1 MAVDYEQLAK
11 QYGGAAAPSTDYDAL
26 ANKFGGTGT
35 PAKPTTNYDDIAK
48 QFGGAFAPPTP
59 APSAPP
65 QTAAPE
71 APPEEKSSLWEFPK
85 ALVRGAY
92 DLKGMYAGLQ
102 QRGAALGMETPQA
115 AMDVFNKID
124 AGEIK
129 SKTDLSK
136 LIGEER
142 RLPTA
147 EEMVEGDSRLGAKVR
162 TFNLARDYLN
172 ATPEERRA
180 LRAQMQ
186 ADIQQGTKDLASAV
200 ALGAQVKKEAAPYE
214 ARVKS
219 LFDIENFADAMSYLG
234 STSGQS
240 LPQMVPMVGAAL
252 LTRGKAAAPAA
263 VGAGMELGAGTQNR
277 VDFISDKIKDET
289 DPSKRIDKIGK
300 YIQDTSDVTVTAAIM
315 NGALDAVL
323 GPEKDIAKAVAAQSL
338 KDLTRKEIAK
348 QIPKAVAKS
357 GAQEFFTGGMQE
369 VVQINAERKLGEQTG
384 DAFTKENIKRVVDSA
399 MAEAI
404 GGATVTTGFEAGR
417 AAFAKKDISQ
427 LDTPEGK
434 ALRDLDTLAE
444 EEGAVLEPEAPRR
457 PADLTNYEL
466 SNIERQLYAEL
477 GREPTD
483 FELEEAIDDY
493 LDEQAA
499 GRGVEP
505 GAGIAG
511 IPSVGVAETAGVP
524 DTTIPTA
531 PEPGRL
537 DITGG
542 TAELAGVGEGAQ
554 PSALEEQYRTLPTEE
569 LIAIYGDFL
578 GDPNEYQAAKAELI
592 NRGEYAPIR
601 IAELEQV
608 LRNPIISDDRRAQLQ
623 SELDQLTTISPTP
636 LETGKATPKAEEV
649 ITEALAGE
657 KRDVSTYLEGL
668 PQDVKRYNAY
678 INNPELGPLLQSAN
692 EAIQKLTDFINSRG
706 FLVSQVNRATPD
718 GEVQRAKDLSSEVA
732 GITARL
738 LSKQDAVDRKLQ
750 RANPE
755 QLVSAKAELQDFL
768 RSAVNTFLPSSQV
781 EEAAPVTEPKI
792 ESRPEEVTTL
802 NDNIQ
807 QAVDNKLSGL
817 LVGDEVRFGN
827 TPGVVIGLEGDY
839 AKFHPVNA
847 TNPKAYTRIP
857 KNQLTFISRPN
868 VNFTSSA
875 TKEPTKFGEEAAILD
890 VDKARITKTLGA
902 NMYAANIADVAVKE
916 LLQNSFDS
924 IKAAVHFGEIK
935 EGKIE
940 IKVNSRKRTI
950 TIKDN
955 GQGMSPEIVKKA
967 FFTIGGS
974 NKAGVPMSLQSGG
987 FGMAKLGFIM
997 GSESIQLDTVKDGVR
1012 TRVDATSEEIG
1023 NDNFKLVKSPAS
1035 KSDHGTTITVKI
1047 PETYADSRTGEDKM
1061 IYFPYSVSSVD
1072 VLGQPLIGPV
1082 EVKTDFDGDKKT
1094 LAMGTKFDVKATPKL
1109 TTVKFPWGSADVYF
1123 GVERKSDKYSI
1134 QHKILSSGVYQFNYR
1149 DFNLGENE
1157 KIPYDIIVDVKS
1169 DVPAT
1174 DREYPFEKNRE
1185 SFNKVIKEDI
1195 DSLAIYLAQV
1205 ARGHEAE
1212 GLQETFKD
1220 IVTMPRTEVGTETAE
1235 ASAKLKKVFDQ
1246 RGITEKGKF
1255 ELPPMPKEIVISEGK
1270 VKDIKGTVLID
1281 KEKTD
1286 DRKRKSG
1293 FEAEKAAPQISQFLV
1308 DMKQD
1313 PRQPIFHNNTN
1324 ADLLE
1329 IGRKYGNPEQFFAEL
1344 GTLVVEMKEEL
1355 AKSGIWTYDQLSPEN
1370 LFFAGISVDK
1380 GYGGVF
1386 IKVPFKGVLLNP
1398 FYDWGAKTLF
1408 GVRQNYINTMIHE
1421 IAHQTTGE
1429 HDRSHENAM
1438 LKIEQ
1443 YLADTGMLDYFR
1455 DAVLDILV
1463 KHESTFTAMREA
1475 YGRST
1480 TKNVAKSL
1488 EDYGKSSTTAET
1500 RGDEGRRADTAD
1512 KLSERREPLRDRDL
1526 RADSRETKAGEIGR
1540 RGPKFS
1546 VEEFNKK
1553 PDETEDQYVDRISR
1567 GTGAEMP
1574 TDIVDMLRN
1583 NDLNGAL
1590 RAIANTLPGF
1600 YGTLATRLAQL
1611 NMPTGVRIGDQRN
1624 LARRR
1629 IDYVAGDQQKRL
1641 FNYLRT
1647 AAPDFFNKYFDQYD
1661 RVENLE
1667 RVYQGLIRLPN
1678 FVSDAK
1684 LGPVRTEYDTVL
1696 QTLDDDMPGLTALG
1710 AYYPT
1715 FDEINLNDTVR
1726 AYSTGFRRESGLSYR
1741 TFLHESVHAAT
1752 EMLLL
1757 TPRDN
1762 RTAEQNAAIDELE
1775 RLYEYAISKIK
1786 ADRYGFTNLSEFI
1799 AEIMTSQKFQNE
1811 LKTIPYPAAKTN
1823 IFTQFVQAIMKLVGL
1838 DNVAGRAMVEAEK
1851 LFTPARPFQIVSAG
1865 PRFAQAPKKRRVRG
1879 PISTPDTYRT
1889 AETQQNTLNQTL
1901 KDAYEGRMSWADA
1914 IKVLGPS
1921 LWDAGNTVLRK
1932 TTLPVLNLTQL
1943 EDLTRTKF
1951 TQITGAL
1958 KIIRDMVAYRAK
1970 KMNSASEIMRDWT
1983 KAQKKNFAQ
1992 SQLMG
1997 RIMMEATIRGIDPDT
2012 AAAGALNKP
2021 LQDAWN
2027 TLKPEYKA
2035 IYRRVR
2041 DFYAD
2046 SVNEMVREARR
2057 RASAIQDSAE
2067 RTKALQKIDEQFGPD
2082 KLVKP
2087 YFPLRRFG
2095 QYWYQVGSGNFKEFY
2110 EFENPLARDLAMR
2123 RRAQELSKGNKQ
2135 QRDLVRTMT
2144 KGNGISELYGRNIS
2158 TTQAL
2163 KDVQDLIDGVT
2174 ATNVADLKDQ
2184 LKDSLNQLIYILLP
2198 QQSVRKMFINRKA
2211 IQGASTD
2218 MLRVFATTAVH
2229 SAYQQSRF
2237 MYSEKFLQN
2246 LNNAR
2251 SEIDDAQKTGMLSAD
2266 NAAVYRDFVLEVE
2279 NRVPTI
2285 MSNEDTSMTAQIA
2298 GKASELTFY
2307 YMLSAPFTAML
2318 NTIGAVQLAMPYIG
2332 GAYGYAR
2339 TNALLTKN
2347 LMRYLGTTPTRTF
2360 VPLAKGDLAQVNFP
2374 SIAEGGKLPSLLQ
2387 KAADR
2392 FIDDGVID
2400 ISITNDIFDLGE
2412 RPSALYTGTAAT
2424 VKKVMSGLFHQSERM
2439 NREIVL
2445 LTTFE
2450 LAYNKFLKDY
2460 QRQPGMEGLRG
2471 VYLRDAQGNKIKNTP
2486 DQAFELAI
2494 EEATRIASVSLGDY
2508 SRQMKGRIFANPI
2521 MNLLLKFKQ
2530 YPILAMYSVLRNFH
2544 VGVVAPFKKA
2554 ELDQYRAL
2562 LEQELQ
2568 GDPNKDQIIEQ
2579 RLQEVETQRK
2589 DLEKEGRRRLAGIL
2603 GVTTILGGV
2612 AASPFFS
2619 LVVGSLV
2626 KMFAGDDDDDYF
2638 DWENWFYNY
2647 METEFGGYVGAMLAN
2662 AGIKPEAAEKAGRT
2676 AGEVVARGVPA
2687 AMGAAL
2693 ADRVSLDPKALLWR
2707 DGRYSPDAREN
2718 FIESIIANAG
2728 PVVGLGLN
2736 FADAYQLAK
2745 EGQYARAVEKAVPAI
2760 IAKPAS
2766 ALRMAKEGATT
2777 KKGDVLVNDFTATEL
2792 AMQSIG
2798 LQPERLAQKQKAAI
2812 AMKQKEQ
2819 KILDERAAIMDRLWM
2834 ERDNPEGYE
2843 AAVERAVEFNSKRKD
2858 PKMIITPKKIRESF
2872 EKRAKLKAEAEVVGA
2887 KIDKRLRAELREMGE
2902 FAEDED

>member
-1 MAVDYEQLAK
+1 MKFIPLEEVRKKPEQLTFVPLEK
-11 QYGGAAAPSTDYDAL
+11 
-26 ANKFGGTGT
+26 ANK
-35 PAKPTTNYDDIAK
+35 
-48 QFGGAFAPPTP
+48 TP
-59 APSAPP
+59 APMQFVPLGQATPIPAS
-65 QTAAPE
+65 AAP
-71 APPEEKSSLWEFPK
+71 AVPPEEGKSSLWEFPK

-129 SKTDLSK
+129 SKADLSK

-147 EEMVEGDSRLGAKVR
+147 EEMVQGDSRLGSKVR

-172 ATPEERRA
+172 ATPEERKT

-186 ADIQQGTKDLASAV
+186 GDIQQGGKDLASAV
-200 ALGAQVKKEAAPYE
+200 ALGEQVKKEAAPYE

-219 LFDIENFADAMSYLG
+219 GTEVISNLFDIKDFNDAVNFVGDAGSYLA
-234 STSGQS
+234 STSGQAI
-240 LPQMVPMVGAAL
+240 PQMVPMIGAGI
-252 LTRGKAAAPAA
+252 LTRGRAAAPAA

-277 VDFISDKIKDET
+277 VDFISDKIKGEA
-289 DPSKRIDKIGK
+289 DPNKRIDKIGK
-300 YIQDTSDVTVTAAIM
+300 YIQDTADVTVTAAIM
-315 NGALDAVL
+315 NGALDAIL
-323 GPEKDIAKAVAAQSL
+323 GPEKDIAKAIAAQSL
-338 KDLTRKEIAK
+338 KDMTRKEIAK

-369 VVQINAERKLGEQTG
+369 VVQINAERTLGEQTG
-384 DAFTKENIKRVVDSA
+384 DAFTKDNIKRVVDSA

-404 GGATVTTGFEAGR
+404 GGATVTTGFEAVR
-417 AAFAKKDISQ
+417 AATAKKDTSQ
-427 LDTPEGK
+427 LDTPEGR
-434 ALRDLDTLAE
+434 ALRDLDTLAAE
-444 EEGAVLEPEAPRR
+444 EEVALEPEALRR
-457 PADLTNYEL
+457 PADLTPQEV
-466 SNIERQLYAEL
+466 SNIERRLYAEL
-477 GREPTD
+477 GREPNEYE
-483 FELEEAIDDY
+483 FEEAINDY
-493 LDEQAA
+493 LDEQNA
-499 GRGVEP
+499 GRGTEP

-511 IPSVGVAETAGVP
+511 VP
-524 DTTIPTA
+524 DISEPEATGVSDTTVATT
-531 PEPGRL
+531 PESEGL
-537 DITGG
+537 DTTGG
-542 TAELAGVGEGAQ
+542 ATTVAGAGTGAQ
-554 PSALEEQYRTLPTEE
+554 LGALEAPT
-569 LIAIYGDFL
+569 
-578 GDPNEYQAAKAELI
+578 
-592 NRGEYAPIR
+592 
-601 IAELEQV
+601 
-608 LRNPIISDDRRAQLQ
+608 
-623 SELDQLTTISPTP
+623 
-636 LETGKATPKAEEV
+636 
-649 ITEALAGE
+649 GE
-657 KRDVSTYLEGL
+657 KRDVSTYLEGY
-668 PQDVKRYNAY
+668 PQEVKRYNTY
-678 INNPELGPLLQSAN
+678 INSPEMGPLLQSAN
-692 EAIQKLTDFINSRG
+692 AAIQKLTDFINSRG
-706 FLVSQVNRATPD
+706 FSVREVNRGTPD
-718 GEVQRAKDLSSEVA
+718 AEVQRAKDLASAVS
-732 GITARL
+732 GIAARL
-738 LSKQDAVDRKLQ
+738 LTKQDAVDRSLK

-755 QLVSAKAELQDFL
+755 QLASAKTELQDFL
-768 RSAVNTFLPSSQV
+768 RSAVDTFLPSPTV
-781 EEAAPVTEPKI
+781 EEPANILEGQYRSLPTEELVAIYDDFLGDPNEYQAAKVELDRRGEYTPIRIAELEQTLRSPNISDERRAQLQSELDQLTKIAEPKV
-792 ESRPEEVTTL
+792 EGRLEEVTTL

-807 QAVDNKLSGL
+807 QAVVNKLSSL

-875 TKEPTKFGEEAAILD
+875 TKEPTKFGEESAILD

-935 EGKIE
+935 EGTIE

-1094 LAMGTKFDVKATPKL
+1094 VAMGTKFDFKATPKL

-1123 GVERKSDKYSI
+1123 GVERKSDKYDI

-1149 DFNLGENE
+1149 DFNLGQNE

-1195 DSLAIYLAQV
+1195 DSLTTYLAQV

-1235 ASAKLKKVFDQ
+1235 ASTKLKKVFDQ
-1246 RGITEKGKF
+1246 RGATEKGTF
-1255 ELPPMPKEIVISEGK
+1255 ELPPMPKEIVIGGGI
-1270 VKDIKGTVLID
+1270 VKDIKGTVLVD

-1329 IGRKYGNPEQFFAEL
+1329 IGRKYGSPEQFFAEL

-1355 AKSGIWTYDQLSPEN
+1355 SKSGIWTYDQLSPEN

-1488 EDYGKSSTTAET
+1488 EDYGKSPTTAEVG
-1500 RGDEGRRADTAD
+1500 RDESRRADTTGELP
-1512 KLSERREPLRDRDL
+1512 KRKESLRDRDL
-1526 RADSRETKAGEIGR
+1526 RPDSKEIGKGEISR
-1540 RGPKFS
+1540 RSPKFS
-1546 VEEFNKK
+1546 VEEFKKK
-1553 PDETEDQYVDRISR
+1553 PGETEDDYVDRVSR
-1567 GTGAEMP
+1567 GVGAEMP
-1574 TDIVDMLRN
+1574 TNIVEMLRN
-1583 NDLNGAL
+1583 NDLNDAL

-1600 YGTLATRLAQL
+1600 YGTLANRLAAL
-1611 NMPTGVRIGDQRN
+1611 DMPTGVRIGDQRN

-1629 IDYVAGDQQKRL
+1629 IDYVSGDQQKRL

-1647 AAPDFFNKYFDQYD
+1647 AAPDFFNKYFNQYD
-1661 RVENLE
+1661 RAENLE
-1667 RVYQGLIRLPN
+1667 LVYEGLTKLPN
-1678 FVSDAK
+1678 FVSDTK

-1696 QTLDDDMPGLTALG
+1696 QTFEDDMPGLTALG
-1710 AYYPT
+1710 GYYPT
-1715 FDEINLNDTVR
+1715 FDEINLNDTSR
-1726 AYSTGFRRESGLSYR
+1726 AYSTGWRRESGLSYR

-1757 TPRDN
+1757 TPKDQ
-1762 RTAEQNAAIDELE
+1762 RTTEQNAAIDELN

-1799 AEIMTSQKFQNE
+1799 AEVMTSQKFQNE
-1811 LKTIPYPAAKTN
+1811 LKAIPYPPTKSN
-1823 IFTQFVQAIMKLVGL
+1823 IFTRFVQAVLKLVGL

-1851 LFTPARPFQIVSAG
+1851 LFTPARPFQTISAG

-1889 AETQQNTLNQTL
+1889 AESQQNTLNQTI
-1901 KDAYEGRMSWADA
+1901 KDAYEGRMPWTDA
-1914 IKVLGPS
+1914 IKILGPS
-1921 LWDAGNTVLRK
+1921 LWDAGNTQLRK
-1932 TTLPVLNLTQL
+1932 TVLPVMNLTHL

-1958 KIIRDMVAYRAK
+1958 KIIRDMLAYRAK

-1983 KAQKKNFAQ
+1983 KAQRKNFAQ

-2027 TLKPEYKA
+2027 TLNPEFKE

-2041 DFYAD
+2041 NFYTD
-2046 SVNEMVREARR
+2046 SVNEMVREAKR
-2057 RASAIQDSAE
+2057 RASAIQDPAA
-2067 RTKALQKIDEQFGPD
+2067 RAKALQKIDEQFGPD
-2082 KLVKP
+2082 KLIKP

-2095 QYWYQVGSGNFKEFY
+2095 QYYYQVGSGNFKEFY
-2110 EFENPLARDLAMR
+2110 EFENPLTRDLAMR

-2135 QRDLVRTMT
+2135 QRDLARTMT

-2163 KDVQDLIDGVT
+2163 KDVQDLVDNIT
-2174 ATNVADLKDQ
+2174 ATDTADLKDQ

-2211 IQGASTD
+2211 IQGASAD

-2251 SEIDDAQKTGMLSAD
+2251 SEIDDAQKTGMLSTD
-2266 NAAVYRDFVLEVE
+2266 TAAVYRDFIFEVE
-2279 NRVPTI
+2279 QRVPTI

-2332 GAYGYAR
+2332 GSYGYAR
-2339 TNALLTKN
+2339 ANALLAKN
-2347 LMRYLGTTPTRTF
+2347 MGRYLGTTPTRTF
-2360 VPLAKGDLAQVNFP
+2360 APLAKGDFAQVNFP
-2374 SIAEGGKLPSLLQ
+2374 SIAEGGKLPPLLQ

-2400 ISITNDIFDLGE
+2400 ISLTNDIFELGE
-2412 RPSALYTGTAAT
+2412 RPSALYTGTSAT
-2424 VKKVMSGLFHQSERM
+2424 IKKVMSGLFHQSERM

-2450 LAYNKFLKDY
+2450 LAYDKFLKDY

-2471 VYLRDAQGNKIKNTP
+2471 VYLRDAQNNKIKNTP

-2494 EEATRIASVSLGDY
+2494 EEAIRVASISLGDY
-2508 SRQMKGRIFANPI
+2508 SRQMKGRIFANPV

-2530 YPILAMYSVLRNFH
+2530 YPILAMYALQRNFH
-2544 VGVVAPFKKA
+2544 VGMVAPFKKA
-2554 ELDQYRAL
+2554 ELDQYREL
-2562 LEQELQ
+2562 LEKELQ
-2568 GDPNKDQIIEQ
+2568 NDPNKDQVIAQ
-2579 RLQEVETQRK
+2579 RLEEVEAQRK
-2589 DLEKEGRRRLAGIL
+2589 ALEKEGRRRLAGIL

-2612 AASPFFS
+2612 TASPLFS
-2619 LVVGSLV
+2619 LVVGPLV
-2626 KMFAGDDDDDYF
+2626 KMFAGDDDDDDYF
-2638 DWENWFYNY
+2638 NWEIWFYNY
-2647 METEFGGYVGAMLAN
+2647 METEFGGYAGAMLAN
-2662 AGIKPEAAEKAGRT
+2662 AGVKPETAEKLGPKV
-2676 AGEVVARGVPA
+2676 GVAVSRGLPA
-2687 AMGAAL
+2687 AMGAAV

-2718 FIESIIANAG
+2718 FIESLIANAG

-2736 FADAYQLAK
+2736 FVDAYQLVK

-2766 ALRMAKEGATT
+2766 AVRMGIEGAKT
-2777 KKGDVLVNDFTATEL
+2777 KKGDVLIDDFTATEL

-2798 LQPERLAQKQKAAI
+2798 LQPERLAIKQKRGI
-2812 AMKQKEQ
+2812 AMKEKEQ
-2819 KILDERAAIMDRLWM
+2819 KILDERKAIMDRLWM
-2834 ERDNPEGYE
+2834 ERDNESGFE
-2843 AAVERAVEFNSKRKD
+2843 AALERAIEFNGKRKN
-2858 PKMIITPKKIRESF
+2858 PNMLITAEKIQESF
-2872 EKRAKLKAEAEVVGA
+2872 EKRAKLKAEAEAFGA
-2887 KIDKRLRAELREMGE
+2887 NIDKRLRGEIVDMGGPSE
-2902 FAEDED
+2902 E

>member
-1 MAVDYEQLAK
+1 MAVDYERLAK

-26 ANKFGGTGT
+26 ANKFGGTST
-35 PAKPTTNYDDIAK
+35 STKPTTNYDDIAK
-48 QFGGAFAPPTP
+48 QFGGTFAPAT
-59 APSAPP
+59 PSAPP
-65 QTAAPE
+65 
-71 APPEEKSSLWEFPK
+71 EESGFL
-85 ALVRGAY
+85 R
-92 DLKGMYAGLQ
+92 
-102 QRGAALGMETPQA
+102 QA
-115 AMDVFNKID
+115 ADIPIGVTKGVVTGVRMIAD
-124 AGEIK
+124 AFGAG
-129 SKTDLSK
+129 SDTSK
-136 LIGEER
+136 LIKGYEDKIGELLSAQAKNDQKEISR
-142 RLPTA
+142 ILKDAQDKGILDQLVAAGKAFVTAPVDLTVQALGTSAPGLVAGLATTLGGAPT
-147 EEMVEGDSRLGAKVR
+147 G
-162 TFNLARDYLN
+162 
-172 ATPEERRA
+172 
-180 LRAQMQ
+180 
-186 ADIQQGTKDLASAV
+186 V
-200 ALGAQVKKEAAPYE
+200 ALGTSALVGSVMGAGEAKGSIYE
-214 ARVKS
+214 ATREELIGV
-219 LFDIENFADAMSYLG
+219 G
-234 STSGQS
+234 
-240 LPQMVPMVGAAL
+240 VPKDKAEQLATTAQEYGGKNLDQILLAAGLGAATSATGFEASAIKGMT
-252 LTRGKAAAPAA
+252 TRILGKAAAKEAA
-263 VGAGMELGAGTQNR
+263 
-277 VDFISDKIKDET
+277 
-289 DPSKRIDKIGK
+289 
-300 YIQDTSDVTVTAAIM
+300 
-315 NGALDAVL
+315 
-323 GPEKDIAKAVAAQSL
+323 EKGIVRS
-338 KDLTRKEIAK
+338 
-348 QIPKAVAKS
+348 
-357 GAQEFFTGGMQE
+357 
-369 VVQINAERKLGEQTG
+369 
-384 DAFTKENIKRVVDSA
+384 
-399 MAEAI
+399 
-404 GGATVTTGFEAGR
+404 VTTGVAKESIPESLQGAQQQLAENIALQREGFDVPTMRGVVSQGALEALSSMPLG
-417 AAFAKKDISQ
+417 AYAGYKDRGPRTV
-427 LDTPEGK
+427 DEGTPEGQ
-434 ALRDLDTLAE
+434 ALTELDRLAAE
-444 EEGAVLEPEAPRR
+444 EEAALKPEALRR
-457 PADLTNYEL
+457 PADLTKQEI

-477 GREPTD
+477 GREPTE
-483 FELEEAIDDY
+483 FEFEEAVDDY
-493 LDEQAA
+493 LDEQNAY
-499 GRGVEP
+499 RGAEP
-505 GAGIAG
+505 GADVSGV
-511 IPSVGVAETAGVP
+511 PSTGVAEAAGVP
-524 DTTIPTA
+524 DTTVATT

-537 DITGG
+537 DTTGG
-542 TAELAGVGEGAQ
+542 AAELAGAGEGAQ
-554 PSALEEQYRTLPTEE
+554 PSALEEQYRTLPTEK
-569 LIAIYGDFL
+569 LIAIYGEFL

-601 IAELEQV
+601 IAQLEQA

-623 SELDQLTTISPTP
+623 SELDQLTTISSTP
-636 LETGKATPKAEEV
+636 LETGKAAPKAEEA
-649 ITEALAGE
+649 ITEKPAGE

-678 INNPELGPLLQSAN
+678 VNNPELSPLLQSAN
-692 EAIQKLTDFINSRG
+692 EAIQGLTDFINSRG

-738 LSKQDAVDRKLQ
+738 LSKQDAVDRNLQ

-755 QLVSAKAELQDFL
+755 QLASAKAELQDFL

-868 VNFTSSA
+868 VTFTSSA
-875 TKEPTKFGEEAAILD
+875 TKEPTKFGEESAILD

-1012 TRVDATSEEIG
+1012 TKVDATSEEIG

-1082 EVKTDFDGDKKT
+1082 EIKTDFDGDKKT
-1094 LAMGTKFDVKATPKL
+1094 LAMGTKFDFKATPKL

-1195 DSLAIYLAQV
+1195 DSLAMYLAQV

-1246 RGITEKGKF
+1246 RGITEKGTF
-1255 ELPPMPKEIVISEGK
+1255 ELPPMPKEIVIGGGK
-1270 VKDIKGTVLID
+1270 VKDIKGTVLVD

-1463 KHESTFTAMREA
+1463 KHESTFTEMREA

-1488 EDYGKSSTTAET
+1488 EDYGKSPTTAET
-1500 RGDEGRRADTAD
+1500 RRDESRRADTAG

-1526 RADSRETKAGEIGR
+1526 RADSKETKAGEIGR

-1553 PDETEDQYVDRISR
+1553 PGETEDQYVDRISR

-1574 TDIVDMLRN
+1574 TDVVDMLRN

-1590 RAIANTLPGF
+1590 RAVANTLPGF
-1600 YGTLATRLAQL
+1600 YGTLASRLSAL
-1611 NMPTGVRIGDQRN
+1611 DMPTGVRIGDQRN

-1629 IDYVAGDQQKRL
+1629 IDYVSGDQQKRL
-1641 FNYLRT
+1641 FDYLRT
-1647 AAPDFFNKYFDQYD
+1647 AAPDFYNKYFSQYD
-1661 RVENLE
+1661 RAENLE
-1667 RVYQGLIRLPN
+1667 QVYAGLIALPN
-1678 FVSDAK
+1678 SISATK

-1696 QTLDDDMPGLTALG
+1696 QTFEDDMPGLTALG

-1757 TPRDN
+1757 TPRAN
-1762 RTAEQNAAIDELE
+1762 RTAEQNAAIDELD

-1786 ADRYGFTNLSEFI
+1786 GDRYGFTNLSEFI

-1811 LKTIPYPAAKTN
+1811 LKAIPYPPAKTN
-1823 IFTQFVQAIMKLVGL
+1823 IFSRFVQAVLKLVGL

-1851 LFTPARPFQIVSAG
+1851 LFTPARPFQVLSAG
-1865 PRFAQAPKKRRVRG
+1865 PRFAQAPKKRKPAGV
-1879 PISTPDTYRT
+1879 ISTPDTSRT
-1889 AETQQNTLNQTL
+1889 AESQQGAFLQVMR
-1901 KDAYEGRMSWADA
+1901 DAYEGRMQWKDA
-1914 IKVLGPS
+1914 IKILGPA
-1921 LWDAGNTVLRK
+1921 LWDSKA
-1932 TTLPVLNLTQL
+1932 TTLRENAFPFFNLTHL

-1951 TQITGAL
+1951 TQLTGAL

-1970 KMNSASEIMRDWT
+1970 KMNAASDIVKEWT
-1983 KAQKKNFAQ
+1983 NLQKKNFAQ

-1997 RIMMEATIRGIDPDT
+1997 KIMLEATMRGRDPDAGVPSGT
-2012 AAAGALNKP
+2012 APDALDK
-2021 LQDAWN
+2021 AWN
-2027 TLKPEYKA
+2027 TLKPEYKE
-2035 IYRRVR
+2035 IYRKVR
-2041 DFYAD
+2041 NFYAD
-2046 SVNEMVREARR
+2046 SVNQMVQEMKR
-2057 RASAIQDSAE
+2057 RALAIQDPAA
-2067 RTKALQKIDEQFGPD
+2067 RIKALQKINEQFGPD
-2082 KLVKP
+2082 KLIKP

-2095 QYWYQVGSGNFKEFY
+2095 EYWYQVGERNNKEFY
-2110 EFENPLARDLAMR
+2110 MFESKRDRNAAFNLR
-2123 RRAQELSKGNKQ
+2123 RNQLSKGNAQ
-2135 QRDLVRTMT
+2135 QQKLVSSM
-2144 KGNGISELYGRNIS
+2144 KMGNGISELYGRNIS

-2163 KDVQDLIDGVT
+2163 KDVQDLIDNVT
-2174 ATNVADLKDQ
+2174 ATDTADLKDQ

-2198 QQSVRKMFINRKA
+2198 QQSVRKMFVHRKKNV
-2211 IQGASTD
+2211 QGASAD

-2251 SEIDDAQKTGMLSAD
+2251 DEIDGARKMGMLTPEQ
-2266 NAAVYRDFVLEVE
+2266 AATYNDFILEVE
-2279 NRVPTI
+2279 KRVPYI
-2285 MSNEDTSMTAQIA
+2285 MSNEDTSLTARVA

-2332 GAYGYAR
+2332 GSYGYAR
-2339 TNALLTKN
+2339 ANALMVKN
-2347 LMRYLGTTPTRTF
+2347 LTRYLATTPSRIIS
-2360 VPLAKGDLAQVNFP
+2360 PLAKGTFSQIDFP
-2374 SIAEGGKLPSLLQ
+2374 SLTENKNLPPLLQ
-2387 KAADR
+2387 RAAQR
-2392 FIDDGVID
+2392 FIDDGSID
-2400 ISITNDIFDLGE
+2400 ISVTNDVMNLGE
-2412 RPSALYTGTAAT
+2412 RPSALYTGTSAT
-2424 VKKVMSGLFHQSERM
+2424 IKKVMSGLFHQSERM

-2445 LTTFE
+2445 LTSFE
-2450 LAYNKFLKDY
+2450 LAYNKLLKDY

-2494 EEATRIASVSLGDY
+2494 EEATRIAALSLGDY
-2508 SRQMKGRIFANPI
+2508 SRQMKGRYFAHPAG
-2521 MNLLLKFKQ
+2521 MLLLKFKQ
-2530 YPILAMYSVLRNFH
+2530 YPILAMYAVLRNADLAFL
-2544 VGVVAPFKKA
+2544 PFNKA

-2562 LEQELQ
+2562 LEQELKN
-2568 GDPNKDQIIEQ
+2568 DPNKDQIIEQ
-2579 RLQEVETQRK
+2579 RVNEVQAQMK
-2589 DLEKEGRRRLAGIL
+2589 DMRKEGRRRLAGIL
-2603 GVTTILGGV
+2603 GVSMILGGK
-2612 AASPFFS
+2612 AAMPYFS
-2619 LVVGSLV
+2619 LVIGTLV
-2626 KMFAGDDDDDYF
+2626 KMFADDDDDDYF
-2638 DWENWFYNY
+2638 NWEIWFLNY
-2647 METEFGGYVGAMLAN
+2647 MEGEFGGYLGAMLAN
-2662 AGIKPEAAEKAGRT
+2662 AGVKPETAEKAGRKV
-2676 AGEVVARGVPA
+2676 GEAVARGVPA

-2707 DGRYSPDAREN
+2707 DGRYSPDAREDLL
-2718 FIESIIANAG
+2718 ESVIANAG
-2728 PVVGLGLN
+2728 PVVGLLFN
-2736 FADAYQLAK
+2736 FVEAYQLVR
-2745 EGQYARAVEKAVPAI
+2745 EGQYARAFEKAMPAI
-2760 IAKPAS
+2760 VAKPAS
-2766 ALRMAKEGATT
+2766 AMRMEAEGATT
-2777 KKGDVLVNDFTATEL
+2777 KKGDVIIDDFTATEL
-2792 AMQSIG
+2792 AMQSLG

-2819 KILDERAAIMDRLWM
+2819 KILDDRAAIMDRLWM
-2834 ERDNPEGYE
+2834 ERDNPDGFE
-2843 AAVERAVEFNSKRKD
+2843 AAMERAMEFNLKRKD

-2872 EKRAKLKAEAEVVGA
+2872 EKRAKLKAEAEVIGA

-2902 FAEDED
+2902 FAEDE

>member
-1 MAVDYEQLAK
+1 MPFDPDAYLKKKPEQTTNPFKTEGFDPDAYLKQTPKPFDPDAYLGAK
-11 QYGGAAAPSTDYDAL
+11 PAAPT
-26 ANKFGGTGT
+26 
-35 PAKPTTNYDDIAK
+35 
-48 QFGGAFAPPTP
+48 Q
-59 APSAPP
+59 PS
-65 QTAAPE
+65 

-102 QRGAALGMETPQA
+102 QRGAALGIETPQA

-129 SKTDLSK
+129 SKADISK
-136 LIGEER
+136 LVGGDR

-172 ATPEERRA
+172 ATPEERKA

-186 ADIQQGTKDLASAV
+186 GDIQQGTKDLASAV
-200 ALGAQVKKEAAPYE
+200 ALGEQVKKEAAPYE

-219 LFDIENFADAMSYLG
+219 GTEVISNLFDIKNFNDAVNFVTDAGSYLA
-234 STSGQS
+234 STSGQAI
-240 LPQMVPMVGAAL
+240 PQMVPMIGAAV
-252 LTRGKAAAPAA
+252 LTRGRAAAPAA

-277 VDFISDKIKDET
+277 VDFISDKIKDEA
-289 DPSKRIDKIGK
+289 DPNKRIEKIGK

-323 GPEKDIAKAVAAQSL
+323 GPEKDIAKAIAAQSL

-384 DAFTKENIKRVVDSA
+384 DAFTKDNIKRVVDSA

-404 GGATVTTGFEAGR
+404 GGATVTTGFEAAR
-417 AAFAKKDISQ
+417 VATAKKDISE
-427 LDTPEGK
+427 TPEGR
-434 ALRDLDTLAE
+434 ALSELDRLAAE
-444 EEGAVLEPEAPRR
+444 EEAALEPEAPRR
-457 PADLTNYEL
+457 PADLTPQEI
-466 SNIERQLYAEL
+466 SNIERRLYAEL
-477 GREPTD
+477 GREPNEYE
-483 FELEEAIDDY
+483 FEEAINDY
-493 LDEQAA
+493 LDEQTTGRAVESRAA
-499 GRGVEP
+499 
-505 GAGIAG
+505 IAG
-511 IPSVGVAETAGVP
+511 VPSTGAPEAAGVP
-524 DTTIPTA
+524 DTTVPTT
-531 PEPGRL
+531 PESGRL
-537 DITGG
+537 DTTGG
-542 TAELAGVGEGAQ
+542 AAEVAGVGEGAK
-554 PSALEEQYRTLPTEE
+554 PGALEAPT
-569 LIAIYGDFL
+569 
-578 GDPNEYQAAKAELI
+578 
-592 NRGEYAPIR
+592 
-601 IAELEQV
+601 
-608 LRNPIISDDRRAQLQ
+608 
-623 SELDQLTTISPTP
+623 
-636 LETGKATPKAEEV
+636 
-649 ITEALAGE
+649 GE
-657 KRDVSTYLEGL
+657 KRNVATYLEGL
-668 PQDVKRYNAY
+668 PQDVKRYNTY
-678 INNPELGPLLQSAN
+678 INNPEVGPLLQSAN
-692 EAIQKLTDFINSRG
+692 AAIQKLTDFINSRG
-706 FLVSQVNRATPD
+706 FSVREVNRATPD
-718 GEVQRAKDLSSEVA
+718 QEVQRAKDLSSEVS
-732 GITARL
+732 GIAARL
-738 LSKQDAVDRKLQ
+738 LLKQDAVDRNLK
-750 RANPE
+750 RASPE
-755 QLVSAKAELQDFL
+755 QLQQAKAELQDFIS
-768 RSAVNTFLPSSQV
+768 SAVDTFLPSPTV
-781 EEAAPVTEPKI
+781 EEPANILEEQYRSLPTEELVAIYDDVLGDPNEYQAAKVELDRRGEYTPIRIAELEQTLKNPNIDTERRAQFQSELDQLTKVAEPKV
-792 ESRPEEVTTL
+792 EGRLEEVTTL

-807 QAVDNKLSGL
+807 QAVVNKLSGL
-817 LVGDEVRFGN
+817 LVGDEVKFGN

-875 TKEPTKFGEEAAILD
+875 TKEPTKFGEESAILD

-1082 EVKTDFDGDKKT
+1082 EVKTDFDGDKRT
-1094 LAMGTKFDVKATPKL
+1094 LAMGTKFDFKATPKL

-1123 GVERKSDKYSI
+1123 GVERKSDKYDI

-1149 DFNLGENE
+1149 EFNLGQNE

-1195 DSLAIYLAQV
+1195 DSLTTYLAQV

-1246 RGITEKGKF
+1246 RGATEKGTF
-1255 ELPPMPKEIVISEGK
+1255 ELPPMPKEIVIGGGI
-1270 VKDIKGTVLID
+1270 VKDIKGTVLVD

-1355 AKSGIWTYDQLSPEN
+1355 SKSGIWTYDQLSPEN

-1488 EDYGKSSTTAET
+1488 EDYGKSPTTAEVG
-1500 RGDEGRRADTAD
+1500 RDEGRRADTTGE
-1512 KLSERREPLRDRDL
+1512 LSKRKESLRDRDL
-1526 RADSRETKAGEIGR
+1526 RPDSEEIGKSEIGR

-1546 VEEFNKK
+1546 VEEFKKK
-1553 PDETEDQYVDRISR
+1553 PGETEDAYVDRVSR
-1567 GTGAEMP
+1567 GTSAEMP
-1574 TDIVDMLRN
+1574 TGIVDMLRN

-1590 RAIANTLPGF
+1590 RAVANTLPGF
-1600 YGTLATRLAQL
+1600 YGTLANRLAAL
-1611 NMPTGVRIGDQRN
+1611 DMPTGVRIGDQRN

-1629 IDYVAGDQQKRL
+1629 IDYVSGDQQKRL
-1641 FNYLRT
+1641 FDYLRT
-1647 AAPDFFNKYFDQYD
+1647 AAPDFYNKYFNQYD
-1661 RVENLE
+1661 RAENLE
-1667 RVYQGLIRLPN
+1667 AVYAGLIALPN
-1678 FVSDAK
+1678 SIPATK

-1696 QTLDDDMPGLTALG
+1696 QTFEDDMPGLTALG
-1710 AYYPT
+1710 GYYPT
-1715 FDEINLNDTVR
+1715 FDEINLNDSVR
-1726 AYSTGFRRESGLSYR
+1726 AYGTGMRRESGLSYR

-1757 TPRDN
+1757 TPADR

-1775 RLYEYAISKIK
+1775 RLYRYALGKIK
-1786 ADRYGFTNLSEFI
+1786 GDRYGFTNLSEFI
-1799 AEIMTSQKFQNE
+1799 AEVMTSQKFQNE
-1811 LKTIPYPAAKTN
+1811 LKAIPYAPTKGN
-1823 IFTQFVQAIMKLVGL
+1823 IFTRFVQAVMKLVGL

-1851 LFTPARPFQIVSAG
+1851 LFTPARPYQILSAG

-1879 PISTPDTYRT
+1879 PISQPDTYRT

-1921 LWDAGNTVLRK
+1921 MWDAGNTVLRK

-1970 KMNSASEIMRDWT
+1970 KMNVASEIMRDWT

-2012 AAAGALNKP
+2012 APAGALNKP

-2027 TLKPEYKA
+2027 TLQPEFKT

-2041 DFYAD
+2041 DFYAN
-2046 SVNEMVREARR
+2046 SVNEMVREAKR
-2057 RASAIQDSAE
+2057 RASAIQDPAA
-2067 RTKALQKIDEQFGPD
+2067 RAKALQKIDEQFGPD

-2110 EFENPLARDLAMR
+2110 EFENPLSRDLAMR
-2123 RRAQELSKGNKQ
+2123 RRAQELGKGNKQ

-2144 KGNGISELYGRNIS
+2144 KGNGISELYGRNLS

-2163 KDVQDLIDGVT
+2163 KDVEELVNNIS
-2174 ATNVADLKDQ
+2174 ATDVADLKDQ

-2211 IQGASTD
+2211 IQGASAD

-2251 SEIDDAQKTGMLSAD
+2251 SEIDDAQKTGMLSTD
-2266 NAAVYRDFVLEVE
+2266 TAAMYRDFIFEVE
-2279 NRVPTI
+2279 QRVPTI
-2285 MSNEDTSMTAQIA
+2285 MSNEDTSMTAQVA

-2307 YMLSAPFTAML
+2307 YMLSAPFTALL

-2332 GAYGYAR
+2332 GSYGYVRA
-2339 TNALLTKN
+2339 NALLTKN
-2347 LMRYLGTTPTRTF
+2347 MGRYLATSPTRTF
-2360 VPLAKGDLAQVNFP
+2360 VPLAKGSFAQVNFP
-2374 SIAEGGKLPSLLQ
+2374 SIVEGGKLPPLLQ

-2392 FIDDGVID
+2392 FIDDGLID
-2400 ISITNDIFDLGE
+2400 ISLTNDIFELGE

-2450 LAYNKFLKDY
+2450 LAHEKFLKDY

-2486 DQAFELAI
+2486 EQAFDLAI
-2494 EEATRIASVSLGDY
+2494 EEATRVASTSLGDY
-2508 SRQMKGRIFANPI
+2508 SRQTKGRIFANPI

-2530 YPILAMYSVLRNFH
+2530 YPILAMYSILRNFH
-2544 VGVVAPFKKA
+2544 VGVVAPFKEA
-2554 ELDQYRAL
+2554 EINQYREL
-2562 LEQELQ
+2562 LEQELKN
-2568 GDPNKDQIIEQ
+2568 DPNKDKIIAQ
-2579 RLQEVETQRK
+2579 RLQEVEAQRK
-2589 DLEKEGRRRLAGIL
+2589 ALEKEGRRRLAGIL
-2603 GVTTILGGV
+2603 GVTTILGGI

-2619 LVVGSLV
+2619 LVVGNLV
-2626 KMFAGDDDDDYF
+2626 KMFADDDDDEYF

-2647 METEFGGYVGAMLAN
+2647 MEGEFGGYLGGMLAN
-2662 AGIKPEAAEKAGRT
+2662 AGIEPKTAEKVGRKT
-2676 AGEVVARGVPA
+2676 AEAVSRGLPA
-2687 AMGAAL
+2687 AMGAAV

-2718 FIESIIANAG
+2718 FIESLIANAG

-2736 FADAYQLAK
+2736 FVDAYQLAK

-2766 ALRMAKEGATT
+2766 AVRMAGEGATT
-2777 KKGDVLVNDFTATEL
+2777 KKGDVLIDDFTATEL

-2812 AMKQKEQ
+2812 SIKQKEQ
-2819 KILDERAAIMDRLWM
+2819 KILDAREAIMDRLWM
-2834 ERDNPEGYE
+2834 ERDNPDGYE
-2843 AAVERAVEFNSKRKD
+2843 AAIERALEFNSKRKD
-2858 PKMIITPKKIRESF
+2858 PKMHITPKRISESF
-2872 EKRAKLKAEAEVVGA
+2872 KKRAQLKAEAEALGA
-2887 KIDKRLRAELREMGE
+2887 KYDKRLRSELMGMGE
-2902 FAEDED
+2902 FADDE

>member
-1 MAVDYEQLAK
+1 MVNPFAK
-11 QYGGAAAPSTDYDAL
+11 YVQPHQDENPFAKYARPVQEAPPE
-26 ANKFGGTGT
+26 
-35 PAKPTTNYDDIAK
+35 PAPTAPTTDVVANPFAK
-48 QFGGAFAPPTP
+48 FAPVP
-59 APSAPP
+59 AQPP
-65 QTAAPE
+65 APE
-71 APPEEKSSLWEFPK
+71 APPEESGFL
-85 ALVRGAY
+85 R
-92 DLKGMYAGLQ
+92 
-102 QRGAALGMETPQA
+102 QA
-115 AMDVFNKID
+115 ADIPIGVTKGIATGVRMISD
-124 AGEIK
+124 AFGAG
-129 SKTDLSK
+129 SDTSK
-136 LIGEER
+136 LIKGYEDQIGGLLSAQAKNDQKEITR
-142 RLPTA
+142 ILKDAQDKGVLDQLVAAGKAFATA
-147 EEMVEGDSRLGAKVR
+147 PIDLTVQALGTSAPALVAG
-162 TFNLARDYLN
+162 LA
-172 ATPEERRA
+172 T
-180 LRAQMQ
+180 
-186 ADIQQGTKDLASAV
+186 TLASAPTSV
-200 ALGAQVKKEAAPYE
+200 ALGTSALMGSVMGAGEAKGTIYE
-214 ARVKS
+214 ATREE
-219 LFDIENFADAMSYLG
+219 LLG
-234 STSGQS
+234 AG
-240 LPQMVPMVGAAL
+240 VPKDKAERLAVEAQNYGGKNLDQILLAAGLGAATSATGFEASAIRGMT
-252 LTRGKAAAPAA
+252 TRILGKAAAKEAA
-263 VGAGMELGAGTQNR
+263 
-277 VDFISDKIKDET
+277 
-289 DPSKRIDKIGK
+289 
-300 YIQDTSDVTVTAAIM
+300 
-315 NGALDAVL
+315 
-323 GPEKDIAKAVAAQSL
+323 EKGIV
-338 KDLTRKEIAK
+338 R
-348 QIPKAVAKS
+348 
-357 GAQEFFTGGMQE
+357 G
-369 VVQINAERKLGEQTG
+369 
-384 DAFTKENIKRVVDSA
+384 
-399 MAEAI
+399 
-404 GGATVTTGFEAGR
+404 VTTGV
-417 AAFAKKDISQ
+417 AKESIPEFLQGSQIQLAENIALQREGFDVPTMRGVISQ
-427 LDTPEGK
+427 GALESLSAMPLGAYAGYRERGRPTVGEATPEGK
-434 ALRDLDTLAE
+434 ALRELDTLAE
-444 EEGAVLEPEAPRR
+444 EEERLAGARAEEPTLPRR
-457 PADLTNYEL
+457 PADLTKYEL
-466 SNIERQLYAEL
+466 SNIERRLYAEL

-505 GAGIAG
+505 GAGVAG
-511 IPSVGVAETAGVP
+511 VPSVGVAEAAGVP
-524 DTTIPTA
+524 DTTIPTTS
-531 PEPGRL
+531 EPGRL
-537 DITGG
+537 GVAGGAPEIT
-542 TAELAGVGEGAQ
+542 GVGEGAK
-554 PSALEEQYRTLPTEE
+554 PGALEAPT
-569 LIAIYGDFL
+569 
-578 GDPNEYQAAKAELI
+578 
-592 NRGEYAPIR
+592 
-601 IAELEQV
+601 
-608 LRNPIISDDRRAQLQ
+608 
-623 SELDQLTTISPTP
+623 
-636 LETGKATPKAEEV
+636 
-649 ITEALAGE
+649 GE

-668 PQDVKRYNAY
+668 PQDVKRYNLY
-678 INNPELGPLLQSAN
+678 INNPKTWPELSPLLQSAN
-692 EAIQKLTDFINSRG
+692 DAIQGLTDFINSRG
-706 FLVSQVNRATPD
+706 FLVNQVNRATPD
-718 GEVQRAKDLSSEVA
+718 REVQRAKDLSSEVA
-732 GITARL
+732 GLTARL
-738 LSKQDAVDRKLQ
+738 LSKQDAVDRNLQ

-755 QLVSAKAELQDFL
+755 QLASAKTELQDFL
-768 RSAVNTFLPSSQV
+768 RSAVDTFLPSPTV
-781 EEAAPVTEPKI
+781 EEPANILEEQYRSLPTEELVSIYDDVLGDPNEYQAAKVELDRRGEYTPIRIAELEQTLKNPNIDTERRAQLQSELDQLTKVAEPKV
-792 ESRPEEVTTL
+792 EGRLEEVTTL

-807 QAVDNKLSGL
+807 QAVVNKLSGL

-875 TKEPTKFGEEAAILD
+875 TKEPTKFGEESAILD

-1082 EVKTDFDGDKKT
+1082 EVKTDFDGDKRT
-1094 LAMGTKFDVKATPKL
+1094 LAMGTKFDFKATPKL

-1123 GVERKSDKYSI
+1123 GVERKSDKYDI

-1149 DFNLGENE
+1149 EFNLGQNE

-1195 DSLAIYLAQV
+1195 DSLATYLAQV

-1212 GLQETFKD
+1212 SLQETFKD

-1246 RGITEKGKF
+1246 RGATEKGTF
-1255 ELPPMPKEIVISEGK
+1255 ELPPMPKEIVIGGGI
-1270 VKDIKGTVLID
+1270 VKDIKGTVLVD

-1355 AKSGIWTYDQLSPEN
+1355 SKSGIWTYDQLSPEN

-1386 IKVPFKGVLLNP
+1386 IKVPFKGILLNP

-1488 EDYGKSSTTAET
+1488 EDYGKSPTTAEVG
-1500 RGDEGRRADTAD
+1500 RDEGRRADTTGELP
-1512 KLSERREPLRDRDL
+1512 KRKESLRDRDL
-1526 RADSRETKAGEIGR
+1526 RPDSKEIGRSEISR

-1546 VEEFNKK
+1546 VEEFKKK
-1553 PDETEDQYVDRISR
+1553 PGETEDAYVDRVSR
-1567 GTGAEMP
+1567 GTSAEMP
-1574 TDIVDMLRN
+1574 TGIVDMLRN

-1590 RAIANTLPGF
+1590 RAVANTLPGF
-1600 YGTLATRLAQL
+1600 YGTLANRLAAL
-1611 NMPTGVRIGDQRN
+1611 DMPTGVRIGDQRN

-1629 IDYVAGDQQKRL
+1629 IDYISGDQQKRL

-1647 AAPDFFNKYFDQYD
+1647 AAPDFFNKYFNQYD

-1667 RVYQGLIRLPN
+1667 SVYEGLTKLPN
-1678 FVSDAK
+1678 FVSDTK

-1696 QTLDDDMPGLTALG
+1696 QTFEDDMPGLTALG
-1710 AYYPT
+1710 GYYPT
-1715 FDEINLNDTVR
+1715 FDEINLNDSVR
-1726 AYSTGFRRESGLSYR
+1726 AYSTGMRRESGLSYR

-1757 TPRDN
+1757 TPSDQ
-1762 RTAEQNAAIDELE
+1762 RTTEQNAAIDELN
-1775 RLYEYAISKIK
+1775 RLYEYAIGKIK

-1851 LFTPARPFQIVSAG
+1851 LFTPARPFQTISAG
-1865 PRFAQAPKKRRVRG
+1865 PRFAQAPKKRKPTGV
-1879 PISTPDTYRT
+1879 ISTPDTSRT
-1889 AETQQNTLNQTL
+1889 AESQQGAFLQVMR
-1901 KDAYEGRMSWADA
+1901 DAYEGRMQWKDA
-1914 IKVLGPS
+1914 IKILGPA
-1921 LWDAGNTVLRK
+1921 LWDSKA
-1932 TTLPVLNLTQL
+1932 TTLRENAFPFFNLTHL

-1970 KMNSASEIMRDWT
+1970 KMNAASDIVKEWT
-1983 KAQKKNFAQ
+1983 KLQKKNFAQ

-1997 RIMMEATIRGIDPDT
+1997 KIMLEATMRGRDPDAGVPSGT
-2012 AAAGALNKP
+2012 APDALDK
-2021 LQDAWN
+2021 AWD
-2027 TLKPEYKA
+2027 TLKPEYKE
-2035 IYRRVR
+2035 IYRKVR
-2041 DFYAD
+2041 NFYAD
-2046 SVNEMVREARR
+2046 SVNQMVQEMKR
-2057 RASAIQDSAE
+2057 RALTIQDPAA
-2067 RTKALQKIDEQFGPD
+2067 RTKALQKINEQFGPD
-2082 KLVKP
+2082 KLIKP

-2095 QYWYQVGSGNFKEFY
+2095 EYWYQVGERNNKEFY
-2110 EFENPLARDLAMR
+2110 MFESKRDRNAAFNLR
-2123 RRAQELSKGNKQ
+2123 RNQLSKGNAQ
-2135 QRDLVRTMT
+2135 QQKLVSSM
-2144 KGNGISELYGRNIS
+2144 KMGNGISELYGRNIS

-2174 ATNVADLKDQ
+2174 ATDVADLKDQ

-2198 QQSVRKMFINRKA
+2198 QQSVRKMFVHRKKNV
-2211 IQGASTD
+2211 QGASAD

-2251 SEIDDAQKTGMLSAD
+2251 DEIDGARKMGMLTPEQ
-2266 NAAVYRDFVLEVE
+2266 AATYNDFILEVE
-2279 NRVPTI
+2279 KRVPYI
-2285 MSNEDTSMTAQIA
+2285 MSNEDTSLAARVA

-2332 GAYGYAR
+2332 GSYGYAR
-2339 TNALLTKN
+2339 ANALMVKN
-2347 LMRYLGTTPTRTF
+2347 LMRYLATTPSRTIS
-2360 VPLAKGDLAQVNFP
+2360 PLARGTFSQIDFP
-2374 SIAEGGKLPSLLQ
+2374 SLTENKNLPPLLQ
-2387 KAADR
+2387 RAAQR
-2392 FIDDGVID
+2392 FIDDGSID
-2400 ISITNDIFDLGE
+2400 ISVTNDVMNLGE

-2439 NREIVL
+2439 NREVVL
-2445 LTTFE
+2445 LTSFE
-2450 LAYNKFLKDY
+2450 LAYNKLLKDY

-2494 EEATRIASVSLGDY
+2494 EEATRIAALSLGDY
-2508 SRQMKGRIFANPI
+2508 SRQMKGRYFAHPAG
-2521 MNLLLKFKQ
+2521 MLLLKFKQ
-2530 YPILAMYSVLRNFH
+2530 YPILAMYAVLRNADLAFL
-2544 VGVVAPFKKA
+2544 PFNKE

-2562 LEQELQ
+2562 LEQELKN
-2568 GDPNKDQIIEQ
+2568 DPNKDQIIEQ
-2579 RLQEVETQRK
+2579 RVNEVQAQMK
-2589 DLEKEGRRRLAGIL
+2589 DMRREGRRRLAGIL
-2603 GVTTILGGV
+2603 GVSMILGGK
-2612 AASPFFS
+2612 AAMPYFS
-2619 LVVGSLV
+2619 LVIGTLV
-2626 KMFAGDDDDDYF
+2626 KMFADDDDDDYF
-2638 DWENWFYNY
+2638 NWEIWFLNY
-2647 METEFGGYVGAMLAN
+2647 MEGEFGGYLGAMLAN
-2662 AGIKPEAAEKAGRT
+2662 AGVKPETAEKAGRKV
-2676 AGEVVARGVPA
+2676 GEAVARGVPA

-2707 DGRYSPDAREN
+2707 DGRYSPDAREDLL
-2718 FIESIIANAG
+2718 ESVIANAG
-2728 PVVGLGLN
+2728 PVVGLLFN
-2736 FADAYQLAK
+2736 FVEAYQLAK
-2745 EGQYARAVEKAVPAI
+2745 EGQYERAFEKAMPAI

-2766 ALRMAKEGATT
+2766 AIRMEAEGATT
-2777 KKGDVLVNDFTATEL
+2777 KKGDVIIDDFTATEL
-2792 AMQSIG
+2792 AMQSLG

-2819 KILDERAAIMDRLWM
+2819 KILDDRAAIMDRLWM

-2872 EKRAKLKAEAEVVGA
+2872 EKRAKLKAEAEVIGA